1 LNLRP
6 SGYPQ
11 VFIKW
16 AREKKSA
23 IPPQLEGLPGKARKQ
38 HPPVTEELTGDPKEL
53 PSRKRTRL
61 ATYEMKAAWETYQEE
76 KRDPQM
82 SDFLRSKK
90 AESIIKK
97 FGKEDLSANGV
108 RKWLTPKQ

>member
-1 LNLRP
+1 
-6 SGYPQ
+6 
-11 VFIKW
+11 
-16 AREKKSA
+16 
-23 IPPQLEGLPGKARKQ
+23 
-38 HPPVTEELTGDPKEL
+38 
-53 PSRKRTRL
+53 
-61 ATYEMKAAWETYQEE
+61 MKAAWETYQEE

-90 AESIIKK
+90 AESILKK